1 MMKHHMEYV
10 YDTRKEAEKNGKE
23 WRAEF
28 GYNYKI
34 VEEVTDGGL
43 QEEPEWVVRFRLIL
57 DTDQN
62 LMG

>member
-1 MMKHHMEYV
+1 MEYV

-34 VEEVTDGGL
+34 VEEVK
-43 QEEPEWVVRFRLIL
+43 EEPEWVVRFRLIL